1 MTIERK
7 NDALVLN
14 KLSILNMGWLEMIP
28 TEWREIY
35 GALYD
40 EATDT
45 TGCPPDFMVSEEYA
59 DDHTTINETWDDY
72 QALHEPLTLYQK
84 LNMSEEKKKIAKDV
98 HRTFSVF
105 GKYSSSK
112 YTLGKVYSAHEE
124 RAELSRCKL
133 SA

>member
-1 MTIERK
+1 MSSPSQSPRSVSIWRSVEDRIAKKKMTIERK

-84 LNMSEEKKKIAKDV
+84 LNMSEEKKK
-98 HRTFSVF
+98 
-105 GKYSSSK
+105 
-112 YTLGKVYSAHEE
+112 
-124 RAELSRCKL
+124 
-133 SA
+133 